1 MIGSYCALV
10 RHGIRLKAKTI
21 TSIILSWICKPPSL
35 SAGPFSTIFDTKIP
49 SFEVP
54 SLLSCNPKTRQQ
66 YLAKK
71 ELKKE
76 LLTNKRF

>member
-1 MIGSYCALV
+1 MIGSYCATVPWLGN
-10 RHGIRLKAKTI
+10 GIRLKTEAL

-54 SLLSCNPKTRQQ
+54 SLLSYNPKTRQQ
-66 YLAKK
+66 YSAKNNN
-71 ELKKE
+71 KKDQ
-76 LLTNKRF
+76 